1 MPRRRHSR
9 PGSLARLP
17 GIANDAPRFDLQ
29 SHSTYS
35 DGSLPP
41 AVLVAAAAAAG
52 VELLALTDHDSVD
65 GVDEAVA
72 AADAIRGVEPGRRIR
87 VVPAVEIS
95 ARDRE
100 IRQDLHILGYLIDTS
115 DRVLRALLDR
125 SRSARV
131 DRSAAMVTAL
141 SELGFATDVAILDAR
156 RHAGESIGRPHIAAA
171 ALAAPANAERLRR
184 EGITDPSSFLEAY
197 LVPGAPAFRP
207 RFSPS
212 AGDAI
217 DAIRAAGGVAV
228 WAHPF
233 WDVSDPD
240 DVVREVDRL
249 VAAGLGGVECFY
261 PSHTRR
267 QTVLLADVCAQR
279 NLLSTGSA
287 DFHGPEHREFNRFRA
302 FSTYGRGPELG
313 RIAGA

>member
-1 MPRRRHSR
+1 
-9 PGSLARLP
+9 LP
-17 GIANDAPRFDLQ
+17 PAPDDPPHFDLQ

-41 AVLVAAAAAAG
+41 AEVVAAAAAAG

-65 GVDEAVA
+65 GVAEAVA
-72 AADAIRGVEPGRRIR
+72 AAGAIRGGAPGRGIR

-100 IRQDLHILGYLIDTS
+100 IRRDLHILGYLIDTS
-115 DRVLRALLDR
+115 DPLLRTLLDR

-131 DRSAAMVTAL
+131 DRSKAMVDAL
-141 SELGFATDVAILDAR
+141 SDLGFATDLASLDAR

-171 ALAAPANAERLRR
+171 ALAAPANADRLRR
-184 EGITDPSSFLEAY
+184 EGITDPSAFLEAY
-197 LVPGAPAFRP
+197 LVPGAPGFRP

-212 AGDAI
+212 ASDAI

-249 VAAGLGGVECFY
+249 RAAGLGGIECFY
-261 PSHTRR
+261 PSHTRQ
-267 QTVLLADVCAQR
+267 QTVLLADVCAR
-279 NLLSTGSA
+279 RDLLSTGSA
-287 DFHGPEHREFNRFRA
+287 DFHGPEHREFNRFRG
-302 FSTYGRGPELG
+302 FSTYGRRPVLG